1 MNSRISLIA
10 SLTLI
15 PIILSIGIIP
25 GISFVDAADEKDA
38 ETICRDGQVLVFRIN
53 SNNYVCVSEST
64 ADRWEAL
71 GIAERVDQTKDA
83 MMEEETMEET
93 MDESME
99 EAMTDDPTIAKILEK
114 IENGE
119 ELSAGEIQMLKK
131 AAMEEAAEET
141 KQETYPQGTTDPQGT
156 ASFGKHI
163 SGTITSMQDPGLGH
177 ESHQLAILLPPS
189 ENVYVGKITYSAS
202 EPVQYVTLTGPLAD
216 EDIGGQPTWTTDGET
231 HYALTLVDMELA
243 SGGWFFA
250 GNALALHTMNPTEFS
265 ASYSVAYA
273 EVAPGE
279 YSQGTVGTGTVHSMQ
294 DPGIGHED
302 HSIAL
307 ILPPRDTP
315 YTGGVISY
323 SASEDVQLVA
333 LVGPLGDDEILGQPT
348 WTADGETH
356 YALTLIEGSNMGVWN
371 TFSGNALALH
381 TMNSD
386 GFTAS
391 YTLAGLH

>member
-1 MNSRISLIA
+1 MNSRITLLA

-25 GISFVDAADEKDA
+25 NISFVDAFQPKDA
-38 ETICRDGQVLVFRIN
+38 ETTCREGQVLVFRIN
-53 SNNYVCVSEST
+53 SNNYVCVSEET

-71 GIAERVDQTKDA
+71 GIAERVDQSGET
-83 MMEEETMEET
+83 MTEEETMEEET
-93 MDESME
+93 
-99 EAMTDDPTIAKILEK
+99 MTDDPTIAKILAK

-119 ELSAGEIQMLKK
+119 RISDSEMIMLKK
-131 AAMEEAAEET
+131 AAMVEAVEDT
-141 KQETYPQGTTDPQGT
+141 IQQTYPQGSVDPVGT
-156 ASFGKHI
+156 ASFGQQAH
-163 SGTITSMQDPGLGH
+163 GTITSSQDPGIGH
-177 ESHQLAILLPPS
+177 ESHQLAIILPPS
-189 ENVYVGKITYSAS
+189 QNVYVGKITYSAS
-202 EPVQYVTLTGPLAD
+202 EPVQYVTLTGPIAE
-216 EDIGGQPTWTTDGET
+216 EDIGGQPTWTPDGET

-250 GNALALHTMNPTEFS
+250 GNALALHTMNPTPFS
-265 ASYSVAYA
+265 ASYSVVYA
-273 EVAPGE
+273 DVPPGD
-279 YSQGTVGTGTVHSMQ
+279 YSQGTVGTGTVHSIQ

-307 ILPPRDTP
+307 ILPPRDEP
-315 YTGGVISY
+315 YTGGVVSY

-333 LVGPLGDDEILGQPT
+333 LVGPLSADDMLGQPT

-381 TMNSD
+381 TTNPD

>member
-1 MNSRISLIA
+1 MNKTHVLLA

-25 GISFVDAADEKDA
+25 NISFVDALQPKDA
-38 ETICRDGQVLVFRIN
+38 ETICREGQVLVFRVT

-71 GIAERVDQTKDA
+71 GIAERVDHTGET
-83 MMEEETMEET
+83 MEEETMEEET
-93 MDESME
+93 MS
-99 EAMTDDPTIAKILEK
+99 DDPTIAKILEK

-119 ELSAGEIQMLKK
+119 RISDGEMLMLKK
-131 AAMEEAAEET
+131 AAMAEAVEDT
-141 KQETYPQGTTDPQGT
+141 IQQTYPQGSVDPQGT
-156 ASFGKHI
+156 ASFGLHTT
-163 SGTITSMQDPGLGH
+163 GTITSIQDPGIGH
-177 ESHQLAILLPPS
+177 ESHQLAIILPPS
-189 ENVYVGKITYSAS
+189 QNVYVGKITYSAS
-202 EPVQYVTLTGPLAD
+202 QPVQYVTLTGPIAE
-216 EDIGGQPTWTTDGET
+216 EDIGGQPTWTADGET
-231 HYALTLVDMELA
+231 HYALTLIDMELA

-250 GNALALHTMNPTEFS
+250 GNALALHTMNPTPFS
-265 ASYSVAYA
+265 SSYSVVYA
-273 EVAPGE
+273 DVPPGE
-279 YSQGTVGTGTVHSMQ
+279 YSKGSVASGTVHSIQ
-294 DPGIGHED
+294 DPGIGHEN

-307 ILPPRDTP
+307 ILAPRDTP
-315 YTGGVISY
+315 YTGGVVSY

-333 LVGPLGDDEILGQPT
+333 LVGPLADDEMLGQPT

-381 TMNSD
+381 TANPD

>member
-1 MNSRISLIA
+1 MNSKIL
-10 SLTLI
+10 LTTLALI

-25 GISFVDAADEKDA
+25 NISLVDAFQPKDA
-38 ETICRDGQVLVFRIN
+38 ETKCIDGKVLVYRL
-53 SNNYVCVSEST
+53 SASYVCVSEAT

-71 GIAERVDQTKDA
+71 GIAERVVQTEES
-83 MMEEETMEET
+83 MEDETMEET
-93 MDESME
+93 
-99 EAMTDDPTIAKILEK
+99 MTDDPTIAKILEK

-119 ELSAGEIQMLKK
+119 RISDGEMLMLKK
-131 AAMEEAAEET
+131 AAMAEAVGDTIE
-141 KQETYPQGTTDPQGT
+141 QTYPQGSVDPQGT
-156 ASFGKHI
+156 ASFGLQAH
-163 SGTITSMQDPGLGH
+163 GTITSIQDPGVGH
-177 ESHQLAILLPPS
+177 ESHQLAIILPPS
-189 ENVYVGKITYSAS
+189 PNVYVGKITYSAS
-202 EPVQYVTLTGPLAD
+202 EPVQYVTLSGPLAE
-216 EDIGGQPTWTTDGET
+216 EDIGGQPTWTADGET

-250 GNALALHTMNPTEFS
+250 GNALALHTMNPTPFS
-265 ASYSVAYA
+265 SSYSAVYA

-279 YSQGTVGTGTVHSMQ
+279 YSQGTVGTGTVQSIQ

-307 ILPPRDTP
+307 ILPPRDEP
-315 YTGGVISY
+315 YTGGVIAY

-333 LVGPLGDDEILGQPT
+333 LVGPLADDEMLGQPT

-381 TMNSD
+381 TTNPD